1 MSILDRERIAKRC
14 LCCGSTELIRSP
26 AIIMPFV
33 ADRALDSPPVLIDE
47 SWGLATIPKG
57 VAYSLCHSL
66 GCKKCGFIF
75 LDLRFSDAE
84 MSMLYKDYRGEEYT
98 TLREKYEPG
107 YRARNVSLN
116 NGVSFIKE
124 VEDFLA
130 PHLTFPAK
138 ILDWGGDTGVNSP
151 FASSRS
157 LLHIYDISNK
167 SVIEGAVAVDLET
180 VKQNNYSLLVCS
192 QVLEHVPYPAEI
204 LQSIAGVVS
213 SDTVVYIELPVEKI
227 ILQEHDVGQAVL
239 KKRHWHEHINFFTEH
254 SLKSLL
260 NFCGFEVL
268 ELKISGVPMNGGLI
282 KIYQLAAKL
291 L

>member
-1 MSILDRERIAKRC
+1 MGILDKERIAKSC

-33 ADRALDSPPVLIDE
+33 ADRALNSPPVLIDE
-47 SWGLATIPKG
+47 SWGLTTIPKG
-57 VAYSLCHSL
+57 SAYSLCHSL

-84 MSMLYKDYRGEEYT
+84 MTALYKDYRGEEYT

-124 VEDFLA
+124 VEDFLT
-130 PHLTFPAK
+130 PHLTFPAQ

-151 FASSRS
+151 FSSCRS

-167 SVIEGAVAVDLET
+167 RVIEGAVAVDFDT
-180 VKQNNYSLLVCS
+180 VKKNSYSLLVCS
-192 QVLEHVPYPAEI
+192 QVLEHVPYPAEV
-204 LQSIAGVVS
+204 LQSIAGVMN
-213 SDTVVYIELPVEKI
+213 SDTVLYVELPVEKI
-227 ILQEHDVGQAVL
+227 ILQDHDVGQTVL
-239 KKRHWHEHINFFTEH
+239 KKRHWHEHINFYAED
-254 SLKSLL
+254 SLRSLL
-260 NFCGFEVL
+260 NLCGFEIL
-268 ELKISGVPMNGGLI
+268 DLKILGVPMNGEI
-282 KIYQLAAKL
+282 VNIYQLAAKL